1 MLPRPRQTP
10 PDAGGSAD
18 LLKDRVVAAVGDLY
32 DVEAEIG
39 RGGSAVVY
47 RATDVR
53 LRRQVALKVLPPELA
68 FRDDVRS
75 RFVRE
80 AQTAAQLSHPNIV
93 PIYAVD
99 ERDGLV
105 YFVMCLVEGES
116 VAARLRREP
125 RPPLDYVRR
134 VLRETADALAFAHA
148 RGVVHRDIKP
158 DNVLIDRESGRAMV
172 TDFGIARALEGSD
185 ARLTVTGIAVGTPA
199 YMSPEQALGERDVDA
214 RSDVYSLGV
223 LGYLMVA
230 GELPFRATNT
240 PAMLMKHISEP
251 PPPLATR
258 RPDLPTSLRLAIERA
273 MAKKPEDRWPTAGD
287 FRDALGDP
295 SRRAVAVAPPA
306 AAAPPAVPPAPAP
319 ASAGDPFAVP
329 KLPPLPRPPQPA
341 EGSNSREVWRQQQ
354 RLWREQVRARRDAAG
369 REPAPHAHAPTP
381 PAPAPPAP
389 PAPPA
394 YDVAGYGVPG
404 LLAGP
409 ALEHRFHVFR
419 RRLTGSAAML
429 AMLAFINAVTVPFP
443 WVIIPIIAITNKLRN
458 RWYELAEAG
467 VTWAD
472 VWHGRL
478 PVHLGGRDPRTA
490 RLEARQQAAATRAET
505 QAQVRRNRLLAEWR
519 DLPALLRRVERFRKG
534 AFTTLGGAAT
544 ALVAA
549 SIGAPFGIEALI
561 PVLVLGLITMVGA
574 GIYTTNASRRI
585 RRAGLRVRE
594 MLRAGWRDRVKAA
607 DPRSR
612 ATVIE
617 EEAARLVPPDVL
629 AGPHGAAVRRAAA
642 DRVEMSDTFARM
654 SPTDRAL
661 LPDVAATVDGL
672 VERVAMLAQALHR
685 LDEDHP
691 AAMLATLETRL
702 AQAEREPNDTPDRER
717 RLGLLQRQRV
727 TLQDLV
733 HRREKLASQLES
745 ASLVLQSVRL
755 DLLKLRSAGIQSA
768 LDDVTSATQE
778 ARALSR
784 EIGHV
789 LEAAAEVRA
798 L

>member
-1 MLPRPRQTP
+1 MPARSRQTP
-10 PDAGGSAD
+10 PDAGGSTD

-68 FRDDVRS
+68 FREDVRS

-125 RPPLDYVRR
+125 RPPLDYVHR

-172 TDFGIARALEGSD
+172 TDFGIARALEGSE

-258 RPDLPTSLRLAIERA
+258 RPDLPAPLRLAIERA
-273 MAKKPEDRWPTAGD
+273 MAKKPEDRWSTAGA
-287 FRDALGDP
+287 FRDALAES
-295 SRRAVAVAPPA
+295 SRRPMAVAPPA
-306 AAAPPAVPPAPAP
+306 AAAPPAAPPRAA
-319 ASAGDPFAVP
+319 AGDPFALP

-369 REPAPHAHAPTP
+369 HES
-381 PAPAPPAP
+381 APPAP
-389 PAPPA
+389 GPALPHVPSPA
-394 YDVAGYGVPG
+394 LDVAGYGVPG

-419 RRLTGSAAML
+419 RRLTGSAATL
-429 AMLAFINAVTVPFP
+429 AVLAFINAVTVPFP
-443 WVIIPIIAITNKLRN
+443 WVIFPIIAFTNKLRN

-472 VWHGRL
+472 VWRGRL
-478 PVHLGGRDPRTA
+478 PVHLGGRDPRAA

-505 QAQVRRNRLLAEWR
+505 LAQVRRNRMLAEWR

-534 AFTTLGGAAT
+534 AFTTLGAAIT
-544 ALVAA
+544 AFVAA
-549 SIGAPFGIEALI
+549 AIGAPLGIEALI
-561 PVLVLGLITMVGA
+561 PVLVLGLVTMVGA
-574 GIYTTNASRRI
+574 GIYTTSASRRI

-594 MLRAGWRDRVKAA
+594 MLRAGWRDRIKAA

-661 LPDVAATVDGL
+661 LPDVAATVEGL

-691 AAMLATLETRL
+691 AAMLAALETRL
-702 AQAEREPNDTPDRER
+702 AQAEREPNDSPDRER
-717 RLGLLQRQRV
+717 RLGLLQRQRA

-733 HRREKLASQLES
+733 HRREKLAGQLES

>member
-1 MLPRPRQTP
+1 MPARPRPTP
-10 PDAGGSAD
+10 PETGGMPD
-18 LLKDRVVAAVGDLY
+18 LLKDRVVAAVGDVY

-53 LRRQVALKVLPPELA
+53 LRRKVALKVLPPELA

-75 RFVRE
+75 RFLRE

-105 YFVMCLVEGES
+105 YFAMCLVEGES

-158 DNVLIDRESGRAMV
+158 DNVLIDGESGRAMV
-172 TDFGIARALEGSD
+172 TDFGIARALEGTD

-223 LGYLMVA
+223 LGYLMLA

-251 PPPLATR
+251 PPPLGAK
-258 RPDLPTSLRLAIERA
+258 RPDLPASMLAAIERA
-273 MAKKPEDRWPTAGD
+273 MAKKPEDRWPGAIE
-287 FRDALGDP
+287 FRDALVEP
-295 SRRAVAVAPPA
+295 PRRAVAAPAPPA
-306 AAAPPAVPPAPAP
+306 APVPAAAPPA
-319 ASAGDPFAVP
+319 SGGAGDPFALP
-329 KLPPLPRPPQPA
+329 ALPPLPEFPRPN
-341 EGSNSREVWRQQQ
+341 GSSNSREVWRQQQ
-354 RLWREQVRARRDAAG
+354 RVWREQVRAQRDARQAAQQGGAG
-369 REPAPHAHAPTP
+369 APAPP
-381 PAPAPPAP
+381 PSHAPPAP

-394 YDVAGYGVPG
+394 PRRDAALPLHG
-404 LLAGP
+404 A
-409 ALEHRFHVFR
+409 ALEHRFHAFR
-419 RRLTGSAAML
+419 RKATGTAATL
-429 AMLAFINAVTVPFP
+429 AFLAFINAITVPFP
-443 WVIIPIIAITNKLRN
+443 WVIFPAMGMLSRLRY
-458 RWYELAEAG
+458 RWFELQEAG
-467 VTWAD
+467 VTWQD
-472 VWHGRL
+472 VWRGRL
-478 PVHLGGRDPRTA
+478 PTHLGGRDPRLT
-490 RLEARQQAAATRAET
+490 RLEARHEAAAARAET
-505 QAQVRRNRLLAEWR
+505 LAQLRRGRVLAEWR
-519 DLPALLRRVERFRKG
+519 DWPALERRVKRFRR
-534 AFTTLGGAAT
+534 GAAT
-544 ALVAA
+544 TVVGAFVAFFSLA
-549 SIGAPFGIEALI
+549 IGAPFGIEALI
-561 PVLVLGLITMVGA
+561 PVMILGLVAMAGG
-574 GIYTTNASRRI
+574 GIYTATTARRI
-585 RRAGLRVRE
+585 RRAGVRARS
-594 MLRAGWRDRVKAA
+594 MLRQGWRERLKAS

-612 ATVIE
+612 AVVVE
-617 EEAARLVPPDVL
+617 EEAARLVPAEVL

-642 DRVEMSDTFARM
+642 DRVEVSDSFARM

-661 LPDVAATVDGL
+661 LPDVSATVDAL
-672 VERVAMLAQALHR
+672 VDRVAMLAQALHR
-685 LDEDHP
+685 LDEDRP
-691 AAMLATLETRL
+691 ASMLSALETRL

-717 RLGLLQRQRV
+717 RLGLLQRQQA

-733 HRREKLASQLES
+733 RRREKLASQLES

-789 LEAAAEVRA
+789 LDAAAEVRA